1 MLRKWASLLWTA
13 RGRLRLAWMLIK
25 DERVPLWQKAIPFL
39 PLVYILSPMNLIS
52 FALPVVGQ
60 IDDALLIML
69 AVELM
74 ERVVDEKIIAEYKN
88 TKK

>member
-1 MLRKWASLLWTA
+1 MLRKWLSLLWTA
-13 RGRLRLAWMLIK
+13 RSRLNLAWALIK

-39 PLVYILSPMNLIS
+39 PLIYILSPMNLIS

-74 ERVVDEKIIAEYKN
+74 ERVVDENILAEHK

>member
-52 FALPVVGQ
+52 FALPVIGQ

>member
-13 RGRLRLAWMLIK
+13 RTRLRLAWMLIK

-39 PLVYILSPMNLIS
+39 PMIYILSPLNLIS
-52 FALPVVGQ
+52 FALPVIGQ
-60 IDDALLIML
+60 IDDALLILL

-74 ERVVDEKIIAEYKN
+74 ERVVDENILAEHKRR
-88 TKK
+88 